1 MRTAWRAV
9 ALLACLVAA
18 GLPAPSP
25 AQERPNPFGSFKHD
39 SAQPIEITADALEVR
54 EAEKRAIFSGSV
66 VAGQGVLRLTADTL
80 IVWYRD
86 QAAGGGSGSS
96 GATGGTGDIDRLR
109 AEGDVFLSSGA
120 ETARGAWADYDVAQ
134 GVVTM
139 GGGVTL
145 SQGDNAIR
153 GDRLTVNLTTG
164 VGRVEGG
171 RVQSVFN
178 PASRTTP

>member
-1 MRTAWRAV
+1 MRTAWRPA
-9 ALLACLVAA
+9 ALLACLVGIGMAA
-18 GLPAPSP
+18 AAS
-25 AQERPNPFGSFKHD
+25 AQDRPNPFGSFKHD
-39 SAQPIEITADALEVR
+39 NSQPIEITADALEVR

-66 VAGQGVLRLTADTL
+66 IAGQGVLRLTADTL

-86 QAAGGGSGSS
+86 QGAGNGGGG
-96 GATGGTGDIDRLR
+96 GAGGTGDIDRLR

-120 ETARGAWADYDVAQ
+120 ETARGAWADYDVLQ

-145 SQGDNAIR
+145 SQGENAIR

-178 PASRTTP
+178 PASRTGQ